1 MCHQPCAS
9 SAPPAVW
16 LVEYKSCV
24 GPSRSMSSLANGPY
38 AALQLRLYA
47 LALSHM
53 LQQDDT
59 PAWLP
64 VSLPRPVCVSTLVL
78 ESIEDGRTAIQ
89 AIDSTDTYV
98 HKPHLTHSPIFL
110 SLC

>member
-1 MCHQPCAS
+1 M
-9 SAPPAVW
+9 W

-24 GPSRSMSSLANGPY
+24 GPSRSMASLANGPY
-38 AALQLRLYA
+38 ASLQLRLYA

-64 VSLPRPVCVSTLVL
+64 PSLPRPSAVSTLVL

-89 AIDSTDTYV
+89 AIDHTDTYV
-98 HKPHLTHSPIFL
+98 HKPHHTHSPVPL
-110 SLC
+110 SLCRLPSVKSLYVM